1 MLPRIRKHLKITGV
15 LTAMVFMTM
24 ALLVMN
30 AGAAHAMSL
39 TDICNGSGPGGNG
52 SGFNQTQTVS
62 GLSTPFNRMLQPLMT
77 VSQAIFLAANR
88 IAKFLF
94 MSLAV
99 VQVTWFMLEVGIWK
113 SSIEDFLQK
122 FGVKVIGIL
131 IAFSLIMSITAD
143 QGKFIRG
150 LVLND
155 FSNVGSYI
163 GGQIGGASTGGLAT
177 SIPNVTGTNGAN
189 NGGDNLAQIVGQGAC
204 IAYALAQYP
213 SDKYYHDHASQY
225 VNNQLNPLQVAADI
239 WTSVQSIV
247 PEIYAVL
254 ISALVILVY
263 VFLVLKMLALLID
276 ALIGLAAGT
285 LLLGLSGF
293 GQTWGGG
300 LSIGR
305 GYVMNVIKI
314 GAEALAINMIAGFGV
329 GLMFTSG
336 GAAIGSAMDVLDK
349 PSLPY
354 SVLNTTLIYVILI
367 GLMALHANKIAHT
380 IASGEALSGVGAH
393 AVEAAVGTAAAGGA
407 MIAMGG
413 ASLGG
418 GIKTALANRGN
429 GKNTQLPGGSDTMSA
444 APGVGG
450 SEGTM
455 GDGSTPAA
463 RGASEGS
470 TGGAASIQSA
480 KSEGNNS
487 STSSSSN
494 SGSSSD
500 GANVPPAPKKKS
512 GSASGGGVMRTVAQA
527 MQIGSAIGGATHY
540 QGNSSGRRSAIAAL
554 TGIAASGLSGR
565 QNGANGGAGPSDSNG
580 GNNGGPSSSNNESSE
595 DDGSS
600 GDNGSGNNGGGNQ
613 QSAPT
618 PLTQNSEGSKIG
630 QAVARSAA
638 VASFVTSAVSY
649 KDQQGRNNGVKQNL
663 SNLIETL
670 APSPQSPQSENEP
683 KNKDSKKPN
692 GDGGSSKT
700 IPSENSNSK

>member
-1 MLPRIRKHLKITGV
+1 MLPRIRKHVKITGI
-15 LTAMVFMTM
+15 LIAMVFMTM
-24 ALLVMN
+24 AILVMD
-30 AGAAHAMSL
+30 AGAANAMSL
-39 TDICNGSGPGGNG
+39 TDICNGSGINGNG
-52 SGFNQTQTVS
+52 SGFNQAQTVS
-62 GLSTPFNRMLQPLMT
+62 GLSSPFNAMLQPLMS
-77 VSQAIFLAANR
+77 VSKDIFLAANK

-94 MSLAV
+94 LSLAV
-99 VQVTWFMLEVGIWK
+99 VQVTWFMLEVGLWK
-113 SSIEDFLQK
+113 SSIEDFLQR

-131 IAFSLIMSITAD
+131 IAFSIIMSITAD
-143 QGKFIRG
+143 QGNFIRG

-163 GGQIGGASTGGLAT
+163 GGRIGGANTGGVTT
-177 SIPNVTGTNGAN
+177 SIPNISNANN
-189 NGGDNLAQIVGQGAC
+189 NGGDNLAQIIGQGAC
-204 IAYALAQYP
+204 IAYAIAEYP
-213 SDKYYHDHASQY
+213 SDRYYRNNASQY
-225 VNNQLNPLQVAADI
+225 GNNTPNPLQVAAMI
-239 WTSVQSIV
+239 LASLESIV
-247 PEIYAVL
+247 AEIYAVL
-254 ISALVILVY
+254 ISAIVLLVY
-263 VFLVLKMLALLID
+263 GFLVLKMLALIID

-305 GYVMNVIKI
+305 GYIMNVIKI

-336 GAAIGSAMDVLDK
+336 GAAIGGAMDTLK
-349 PSLPY
+349 GPALPF

-393 AVEAAVGTAAAGGA
+393 AVEAAVGTAAAVGAGAVMGVAGLKGG
-407 MIAMGG
+407 
-413 ASLGG
+413 
-418 GIKTALANRGN
+418 LANMGSETST
-429 GKNTQLPGGSDTMSA
+429 KLPGGNTMSA
-444 APGVGG
+444 PSGG
-450 SEGTM
+450 SASEGTM
-455 GDGSTPAA
+455 GNGSTPAA
-463 RGASEGS
+463 RGTSDGS
-470 TGGAASIQSA
+470 TGGAASTEST
-480 KSEGNNS
+480 KSEGSNS

-494 SGSSSD
+494 SESSNN

-512 GSASGGGVMRTVAQA
+512 GSASGGGAMRTVAQA
-527 MQIGSAIGGATHY
+527 MQIGSAISGATHY
-540 QGNSSGRRSAIAAL
+540 QGQGNGRRSAIAAL

-565 QNGANGGAGPSDSNG
+565 QSGTNGGESPSSNNG
-580 GNNGGPSSSNNESSE
+580 GNGGGSSSSNNESPE
-595 DDGSS
+595 DDES
-600 GDNGSGNNGGGNQ
+600 GGDNGGGNQ

-618 PLTQNSEGSKIG
+618 PLTQNSGGSKIG

-670 APSPQSPQSENEP
+670 APSPQSENKPE
-683 KNKDSKKPN
+683 NKDSKKPN

-700 IPSENSNSK
+700 IPAENSNSK